1 MTFYLFSIAAIT
13 AGDQILKKSVEDFL
27 PEGEE
32 RRIFDG
38 PLVLRRVYNKGA
50 ACNLLD
56 DRPELVRKLSALLG
70 GALVLR
76 TLRLCTKKGKKLE
89 KTGMAL
95 LTGGAFSNIIDRFV
109 RGKVVD
115 YLAVESRCKP
125 LSELTFNLGDICIAV
140 GAILA
145 AVFGTRTCRLRPVLN
160 LTKEKEDPSEIYLE
174 R

>member
-32 RRIFDG
+32 RKIFDG

-56 DRPELVRKLSALLG
+56 NRPELVRKLSALLG

-76 TLRLCTKKGKKLE
+76 TLWLCTKKGKKLE

-95 LTGGAFSNIIDRFV
+95 
-109 RGKVVD
+109 D

-125 LSELTFNLGDICIAV
+125 LSELTFNLGDVCIAA
-140 GAILA
+140 GAFLA
-145 AVFGTRTCRLRPVLN
+145 AVFGTGTCRLRPVLN